1 MSQSESRCSAVG
13 GSPRV
18 CDVKLDMS
26 YERSRMGRVTTE
38 IVVSVVE
45 REHSGSKKPA
55 LNSSPE

>member
-18 CDVKLDMS
+18 CDAKLDMS

-38 IVVSVVE
+38 IVVSE
-45 REHSGSKKPA
+45 IECEHRAQKS
-55 LNSSPE
+55 LR